1 MHFITIQKCEGLN
14 VWREWCPIRKGAAL
28 VGEYVGKYC
37 LQSGVTLEMIVE
49 GGIVDRVT
57 TRNSSNIEFIP
68 WICLKF
74 SIKFVASCHRRRVQ
88 HLDSSSRRLCW
99 LWLDK

>member
-1 MHFITIQKCEGLN
+1 MHIITIQKCEGLN
-14 VWREWCPIRKGAAL
+14 IQHEQCPIRKGAAL
-28 VGEYVGKYC
+28 VGEYIGKYY

-49 GGIVDRVT
+49 GGIVDRVA

-74 SIKFVASCHRRRVQ
+74 SIKFVASS
-88 HLDSSSRRLCW
+88 LDGCLNIHYYSVSMESLQ
-99 LWLDK
+99 L